1 MEVDKDEV
9 ASAAY
14 VHRED
19 TTEGTVAANTQE
31 AYAHSCVEDSP
42 YRPERACWAGRGCRS
57 LAVSAMGVLAAAHG
71 ASRASGGSS

>member
-19 TTEGTVAANTQE
+19 TREGTAAANTQE
-31 AYAHSCVEDSP
+31 ACGHSCVEDIP
-42 YRPERACWAGRGCRS
+42 CTPGRAC
-57 LAVSAMGVLAAAHG
+57 
-71 ASRASGGSS
+71 